1 MFAGDPAHFISAT
14 NRAQF
19 RPASV
24 VGLSGKRQPLG
35 IGSASSLREYGRLQ
49 PQCVKKLAVA
59 MRRAHGIVGQHAVVP
74 RISAER
80 LAVEL
85 ADSRK
90 QAQRR
95 FPRGRPA
102 MHGFG

>member
-1 MFAGDPAHFISAT
+1 MD
-14 NRAQF
+14 
-19 RPASV
+19 
-24 VGLSGKRQPLG
+24 L
-35 IGSASSLREYGRLQ
+35 
-49 PQCVKKLAVA
+49 KLPGPV
-59 MRRAHGIVGQHAVVP
+59 RRVHGIVGQDAVVP

-95 FPRGRPA
+95 FPRVCPA
-102 MHGFG
+102 MNGFG

>member
-1 MFAGDPAHFISAT
+1 M
-14 NRAQF
+14 
-19 RPASV
+19 
-24 VGLSGKRQPLG
+24 RQ
-35 IGSASSLREYGRLQ
+35 
-49 PQCVKKLAVA
+49 KLAVA
-59 MRRAHGIVGQHAVVP
+59 MRRGHGIVGQDAVVP